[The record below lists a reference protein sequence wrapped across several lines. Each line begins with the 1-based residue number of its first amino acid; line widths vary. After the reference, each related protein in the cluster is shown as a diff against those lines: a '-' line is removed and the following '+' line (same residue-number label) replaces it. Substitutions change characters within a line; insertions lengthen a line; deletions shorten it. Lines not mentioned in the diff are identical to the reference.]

1 MIRPLLLAAL
11 FVTSAHAERPADYA
25 FGVALTPGAP
35 AAFQRVALPAA
46 VYEGVAHR
54 DLSDLR
60 VFNADGEVVPFA
72 LVPRRAVPRERPSP
86 VPLPMFPLHVDRYRQ
101 NATGLALSVTRNAAG
116 TTVSVNA
123 ADGEP
128 APGKVLGGYVL
139 DTSALDEP
147 LVALTFALPETTGAT
162 TMRFAIDASDDLA
175 VWRNVSTDA
184 TLVSIEYAGQRL
196 TRNRVEFAPIK
207 AKFLRLSWAAD
218 RPVIE
223 FGAVS
228 GEYGERMVDTP
239 RQWRSATGTRV
250 ADHEGDFEYD
260 LGGAFPVDRIVVDLA
275 TPNSIVP
282 ATLSARSSPTEPW
295 QFAGSTVFYRLA
307 QQGGDITSPP
317 FPVAGNERR
326 YWLLHVDP
334 RSGATG
340 QAPPPLRAGWQPQ
353 EIVFAARGPA
363 PFTLA
368 YGNLAASVGA
378 LPIST
383 LVPGYDSMREL
394 PASVATAAI
403 AAGAPQIVLG
413 GPERLRKPP
422 DVKRWVLWA
431 ALVLGVLVLGWMAWR
446 LSREM
451 AATAPDE
458 DAKPPEPPT
467 A

>member
-11 FVTSAHAERPADYA
+11 FAASVHAERPADYA

-46 VYEGVAHR
+46 VYEGVARR

-60 VFNADGEVVPFA
+60 VFNADGELVPFA
-72 LVPRRAVPRERPSP
+72 LVPRRAVPRERPPP

-228 GEYGERMVDTP
+228 GEYGERTVDTP
-239 RQWRSATGTRV
+239 RQWRGATGTRV

-307 QQGGDITSPP
+307 QQSGDITSPP

-368 YGNLAASVGA
+368 YGNLAASAGA

-383 LVPGYDSMREL
+383 LVPGYDGMREL

-413 GPERLRKPP
+413 GPERLQKPP

-458 DAKPPEPPT
+458 DAKPPEPPK

>member
-1 MIRPLLLAAL
+1 
-11 FVTSAHAERPADYA
+11 
-25 FGVALTPGAP
+25 
-35 AAFQRVALPAA
+35 
-46 VYEGVAHR
+46 
-54 DLSDLR
+54 
-60 VFNADGEVVPFA
+60 
-72 LVPRRAVPRERPSP
+72 
-86 VPLPMFPLHVDRYRQ
+86 MFPLHVDRYRQ

-207 AKFLRLSWAAD
+207 AKFLRLSWAAA

-228 GEYGERMVDTP
+228 GEYGERTVDTP
-239 RQWRSATGTRV
+239 RQWRGATGTRV

-282 ATLSARSSPTEPW
+282 ATLSARSRPTEPW

-307 QQGGDITSPP
+307 QQSGDITSPP
-317 FPVAGNERR
+317 FLVAGNERR

-368 YGNLAASVGA
+368 YGNLAASAGA

-413 GPERLRKPP
+413 GPERLQKPP

-458 DAKPPEPPT
+458 DAKPPEPPKT
-467 A
+467 

>member
-1 MIRPLLLAAL
+1 
-11 FVTSAHAERPADYA
+11 
-25 FGVALTPGAP
+25 
-35 AAFQRVALPAA
+35 
-46 VYEGVAHR
+46 
-54 DLSDLR
+54 
-60 VFNADGEVVPFA
+60 
-72 LVPRRAVPRERPSP
+72 
-86 VPLPMFPLHVDRYRQ
+86 
-101 NATGLALSVTRNAAG
+101 
-116 TTVSVNA
+116 
-123 ADGEP
+123 
-128 APGKVLGGYVL
+128 
-139 DTSALDEP
+139 
-147 LVALTFALPETTGAT
+147 VALTFALPETTGAT

-175 VWRNVSTDA
+175 VWRNVWPDA

-223 FGAVS
+223 FGTVS
-228 GEYGERMVDTP
+228 GEYGERTVDTP
-239 RQWRSATGTRV
+239 RQWRGAAGTRV

-295 QFAGSTVFYRLA
+295 QYAGSTVFYRLA
-307 QQGGDITSPP
+307 QQSGDITSPP

-368 YGNLAASVGA
+368 YGNLAASAGA

-413 GPERLRKPP
+413 GPERLQKPP
-422 DVKRWVLWA
+422 DVKRWMLWA

-458 DAKPPEPPT
+458 DAKPPEPPK